1 MYVCASKHK
10 CVSLQAVN
18 QRPYVQSCTELIAD
32 PSSVA
37 HLKQNKKHPHQKKP
51 QWREFLKCS
60 AALCTSKRPTSATKT
75 SLKSSA
81 NNGHFQKAERG
92 QRDGK
97 EREGWKRLCA
107 SLSTLQPFMVKLHVS
122 WQQLLALSV
131 VWSTGQCFCYPINK
145 TTQCILQL
153 WVHRFH
159 LCERNMKLSDSLTWI
174 IKMKY
179 TFFFYIIVM
188 RSTCYLPSEY
198 MDHKVGVASSQSSI
212 ILIWSV
218 K

>member
-1 MYVCASKHK
+1 MHVCASKHK
-10 CVSLQAVN
+10 CVSLQVVN

-92 QRDGK
+92 QKDGRR
-97 EREGWKRLCA
+97 ERGLEKTLCF
-107 SLSTLQPFMVKLHVS
+107 PLHS
-122 WQQLLALSV
+122 P
-131 VWSTGQCFCYPINK
+131 TFHGQAACFLTATTC
-145 TTQCILQL
+145 TQCGL
-153 WVHRFH
+153 
-159 LCERNMKLSDSLTWI
+159 E
-174 IKMKY
+174 
-179 TFFFYIIVM
+179 
-188 RSTCYLPSEY
+188 
-198 MDHKVGVASSQSSI
+198 
-212 ILIWSV
+212 
-218 K
+218 